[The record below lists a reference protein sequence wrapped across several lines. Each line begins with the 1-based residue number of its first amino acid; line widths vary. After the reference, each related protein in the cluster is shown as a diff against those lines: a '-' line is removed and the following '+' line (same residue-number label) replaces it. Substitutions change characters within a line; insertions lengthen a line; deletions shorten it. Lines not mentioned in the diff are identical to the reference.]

1 MPDPGSTLQSIEQKV
16 RRLTRCPSEA
26 QLTQSDLD
34 NYINTF
40 VIYDFPEQLR
50 TFNDRQQFTF
60 ICNPF
65 QDTYVTDKTLNIQNP
80 LYNFQNKYITVHPP
94 VYIGGFPAFYT
105 QSRTEFFGIYPIVNS
120 ILSIGVTGDGVTTSF
135 TGIIT
140 NNTGPTPA
148 IATPQQSTVILQ
160 NQVLFSSVDSNG
172 NGISLVDVPVQ
183 NTDSGFNTVNGNLY
197 VPGTE
202 PATSPT
208 VVDPTNTINYF
219 TGAFTITFK
228 NYAGAP
234 VAPGSGVGIFS
245 QTVPTITSIPQSMLF
260 YENQFTLRPL
270 PDQPYRINFEVF
282 SRPTSLLASNQSPQ
296 LEEWWQYIAYG
307 AAKKIFED
315 KMDMES
321 VQNIMPEFKTQ
332 ERLCLRRTLVQY
344 ANERTATI
352 YTDQTNTSAGWNGWG
367 NGGGGTNV

>member
-1 MPDPGSTLQSIEQKV
+1 MPAPGNTLQQIEQKV

-26 QLTQSDLD
+26 QLTTTDLD

-40 VIYDFPEQLR
+40 VVYDFPEQLR

-65 QDTYVTDKTLNIQNP
+65 QDTYVTDTTLNVNNP
-80 LYNFQNKYITVHPP
+80 LYNFQNNYLTVHPP
-94 VYIGGFPAFYT
+94 VYIGGYPAFYT
-105 QSRTEFFGIYPIVNS
+105 QSRTQFFGIYPIVNS
-120 ILSIGVTGDGVTTSF
+120 ILSIGTAGDGVTTTF
-135 TGIIT
+135 TGVIT
-140 NNTGPTPA
+140 NNTGPTPS
-148 IATPQQSTVILQ
+148 IATPTQATVLLQ
-160 NQVLFSSVDSNG
+160 NQVLFSSIDNNG
-172 NGISLVDVPVQ
+172 NGLALIDVPVQ
-183 NTDSGFNTVNGNLY
+183 DTATGNPTIIGNLY

-202 PATSPT
+202 PATLPT
-208 VVDPTNTINYF
+208 VVTPGNTINYL
-219 TGAFTITFK
+219 TGAFTITFPS
-228 NYAGAP
+228 AP
-234 VAPGSGVGIFS
+234 ASGTPINS
-245 QTVPTITSIPQSMLF
+245 QTVPSITSIPQSLLF
-260 YENQFTLRPL
+260 YENQFTLRPV

-282 SRPTSLLASNQSPQ
+282 VRPTALLSSNQTPQ

-321 VQNIMPEFKTQ
+321 VANIMPEFKVQ

-352 YTDQTNTSAGWNGWG
+352 YTEQTSTSAGFNGWG
-367 NGGGGTNV
+367 YGGGQF